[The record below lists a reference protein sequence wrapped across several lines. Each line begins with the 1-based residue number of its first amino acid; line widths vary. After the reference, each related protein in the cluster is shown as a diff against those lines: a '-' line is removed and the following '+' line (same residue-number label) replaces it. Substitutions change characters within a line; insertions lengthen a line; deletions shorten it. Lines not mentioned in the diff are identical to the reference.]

1 MHFLFI
7 IFINSV
13 LFYIQAQR
21 EATKIVNS
29 FNEHFLRHNFT
40 APALRLNLF
49 YKFSDLNIYI
59 VRYYNTSKFKP
70 SSITTREHKKRFL
83 IFPRFLTNSLSC
95 KPSQKMLRNNR
106 FILSKSVVYD

>member
-29 FNEHFLRHNFT
+29 FNEHFLRRNFP
-40 APALRLNLF
+40 ASALRLNLF
-49 YKFSDLNIYI
+49 YKFSELNIYI
-59 VRYYNTSKFKP
+59 ARYYNTSKFKP
-70 SSITTREHKKRFL
+70 NKSS
-83 IFPRFLTNSLSC
+83 
-95 KPSQKMLRNNR
+95 
-106 FILSKSVVYD
+106 